1 MGSMIFPDELEKYG
15 KLMNK
20 NFQAQPIYSFESR
33 QNRNRNRNS
42 WGRINEF
49 IADIG
54 TWVDKNRK
62 AFANNISVIF
72 YFLVWIGLAIG
83 VIILWISSSFWSAL
97 LTAIIGGVVVY
108 YAAAIGMFMLMFTL
122 QIFFFVIRYVFY
134 NIYTLLLTLA
144 IVLFITFSN
153 PINIIKD
160 RTIDLNSVLYEPNYY
175 CNVSTVLN
183 VREQPNS
190 KARVIGQ
197 LKGNQ
202 DVYVYSIENN
212 FAKIDFKGN
221 IAYVKADYL
230 NKKTGSSNPN
240 EEPNNN
246 DNLIIKELI
255 GQKMAGYKAQ
265 RALQDRL
272 GFWCGNQLGYG
283 EGKFFIERWENTKTQ
298 DLWLVLIE
306 KSNNDEVVIRDVLP
320 FEQKTVG
327 DIGTFS
333 VYNKQTEQ
341 WSDYMMIQVSN
352 NNELV
357 KIYDVNYQRGKIIA
371 RDPEPYW
378 GKVQTE
384 RDPY

>member
-33 QNRNRNRNS
+33 QNRNRNS

-54 TWVDKNRK
+54 TWVDENQK

-122 QIFFFVIRYVFY
+122 RIFFFLIRYVFY

-144 IVLFITFSN
+144 IVLFITFLN

-230 NKKTGSSNPN
+230 NKK
-240 EEPNNN
+240 
-246 DNLIIKELI
+246 
-255 GQKMAGYKAQ
+255 
-265 RALQDRL
+265 
-272 GFWCGNQLGYG
+272 
-283 EGKFFIERWENTKTQ
+283 
-298 DLWLVLIE
+298 
-306 KSNNDEVVIRDVLP
+306 
-320 FEQKTVG
+320 
-327 DIGTFS
+327 
-333 VYNKQTEQ
+333 
-341 WSDYMMIQVSN
+341 
-352 NNELV
+352 
-357 KIYDVNYQRGKIIA
+357 
-371 RDPEPYW
+371 
-378 GKVQTE
+378 
-384 RDPY
+384 